1 MSLFASC
8 LQNLRFDSLSIIAYA
23 HTKLAIIVSNFSLDP
38 TCPRMLKGVSQN
50 LARNQAD
57 FVARERTQDFS
68 LTFHCQ
74 LEDWCISVRIQRA
87 RQFLTCGREPLRQ
100 VHLAPHRRAQMLNS
114 TSTLGNGIFGRA
126 ERVVQNLRCLVRPAR
141 QHVASSLKLN
151 HQSVQILQQGVMEFS
166 RDACPLVYT
175 RLQTC
180 GELLLEL
187 MQPELIER
195 PEQSQKCGHTQNAEP
210 SGLVVRRRD
219 GEIQECAGLVPH
231 AAVVGGGHA
240 KNVISRRQV

>member
-100 VHLAPHRRAQMLNS
+100 VHLAPPRRARCPEPPL
-114 TSTLGNGIFGRA
+114 LG
-126 ERVVQNLRCLVRPAR
+126 PAG
-141 QHVASSLKLN
+141 AA
-151 HQSVQILQQGVMEFS
+151 
-166 RDACPLVYT
+166 AC
-175 RLQTC
+175 C
-180 GELLLEL
+180 E
-187 MQPELIER
+187 QPEI
-195 PEQSQKCGHTQNAEP
+195 EP
-210 SGLVVRRRD
+210 SIRSD
-219 GEIQECAGLVPH
+219 F
-231 AAVVGGGHA
+231 AARCHGVLARCVSA
-240 KNVISRRQV
+240 RL